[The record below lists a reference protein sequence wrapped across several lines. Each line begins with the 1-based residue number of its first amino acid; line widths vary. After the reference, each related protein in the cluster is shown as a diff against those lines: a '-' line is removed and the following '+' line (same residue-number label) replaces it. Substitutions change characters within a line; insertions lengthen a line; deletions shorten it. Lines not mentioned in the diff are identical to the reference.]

1 MFGRGGCRAL
11 CRRTIGSC
19 GIGVG
24 VGSIGVGSIGVGVG
38 SWNLMSRTI
47 HLASL
52 WAGTLI
58 TLRQNREA
66 RWLGV

>member
-19 GIGVG
+19 GIGV
-24 VGSIGVGSIGVGVG
+24 GVGSIGVGVG